1 MCGEAMKRWVKKEK
15 GEDEEEVDEDDRE
28 IESGIWVKNG
38 RKNMWGWKRQELAET
53 AELVAVCT

>member
-28 IESGIWVKNG
+28 IESGI
-38 RKNMWGWKRQELAET
+38 
-53 AELVAVCT
+53 